1 MTKKTGLTPKPRGRA
16 LVGASLAIALV
27 GPACDDEDDDNADTG
42 TATDVAPMADPSETA
57 TTEVAPMPNPTE
69 TATTEIPPMDDPTET
84 TTGGTGGSSGGSTG
98 GSSGGSTGGSTGGTG
113 SDDGGTTEIAPMPP
127 PTTGE

>member
-1 MTKKTGLTPKPRGRA
+1 MTKRTRLTPKPRGRA
-16 LVGASLAIALV
+16 VVGASLAIALV
-27 GPACDDEDDDNADTG
+27 GPACDDEEDDNADTG

-57 TTEVAPMPNPTE
+57 TTDVAPMPNPTD

-84 TTGGTGGSSGGSTG
+84 TTGGTGGTSGSSG